1 MQAHDAGASNFN
13 PDERLIDRA
22 SVVRLH
28 PAWTFRHVL
37 EAVATATRAYAIT
50 DDGRSRK
57 VVVLDARNGQ
67 RLHAYSGADLHLRR
81 RDNGSCC
88 RNQPETLAW
97 AGGTLV
103 VGTLQQVLALDP
115 ETGHLVWRVQGG
127 ATALIISGDR
137 VFTSKLACQNPCGPT
152 APAIIA
158 LHSGRAVS
166 ASLEGDAPPVV
177 AAGRLYR
184 QSYAMG
190 PVQPAPTQVYDPS
203 SGRRLATL
211 SLGFSPAWIGDR
223 KQVYATYATYR
234 IGRPSHGGA
243 AAGYCSQL
251 IARISA
257 DGKPLWKVNTRG
269 SCRPTEM
276 ALAYGIF
283 YLALQM
289 PHSVEV
295 SALAGSTGRLR
306 WRTTIWRCS
315 GPLPFT
321 ENCLEPS
328 LAVAHGLLFALN
340 ITVGKIASVDAETG
354 RLVHTLNLPAVV
366 RATGGYPHPLMV
378 AGGALYVLGGR
389 GHFLAMLPAPP
400 R

>member
-1 MQAHDAGASNFN
+1 
-13 PDERLIDRA
+13 
-22 SVVRLH
+22 
-28 PAWTFRHVL
+28 
-37 EAVATATRAYAIT
+37 
-50 DDGRSRK
+50 
-57 VVVLDARNGQ
+57 
-67 RLHAYSGADLHLRR
+67 
-81 RDNGSCC
+81 
-88 RNQPETLAW
+88 
-97 AGGTLV
+97 
-103 VGTLQQVLALDP
+103 
-115 ETGHLVWRVQGG
+115 
-127 ATALIISGDR
+127 
-137 VFTSKLACQNPCGPT
+137 
-152 APAIIA
+152 
-158 LHSGRAVS
+158 
-166 ASLEGDAPPVV
+166 
-177 AAGRLYR
+177 
-184 QSYAMG
+184 
-190 PVQPAPTQVYDPS
+190 
-203 SGRRLATL
+203 
-211 SLGFSPAWIGDR
+211 
-223 KQVYATYATYR
+223 
-234 IGRPSHGGA
+234 
-243 AAGYCSQL
+243 
-251 IARISA
+251 
-257 DGKPLWKVNTRG
+257 
-269 SCRPTEM
+269 M